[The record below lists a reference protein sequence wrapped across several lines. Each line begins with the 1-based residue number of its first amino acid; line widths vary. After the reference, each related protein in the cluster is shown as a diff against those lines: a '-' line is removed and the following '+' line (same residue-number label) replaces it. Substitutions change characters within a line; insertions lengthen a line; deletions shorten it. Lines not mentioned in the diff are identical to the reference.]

1 MYHWARDRT
10 NPDDN
15 NLAERDPRPTVI
27 ALKVSFGS
35 QSEKGAK
42 TREILMTVLHTLK
55 KQRADPAGH
64 LKSALDAMAADPC
77 LNPFN
82 ILFKD

>member
-1 MYHWARDRT
+1 
-10 NPDDN
+10 
-15 NLAERDPRPTVI
+15 
-27 ALKVSFGS
+27 
-35 QSEKGAK
+35 
-42 TREILMTVLHTLK
+42 MTVLHTLK